1 MPMPSIVLIGATDM
15 MPALRAQLAESSEAL
30 AFADSEPLEAL
41 KAITTHRPPLVVLER
56 HFAAT
61 PRGAA
66 LINRVKS
73 DPSLAH
79 VEVRVVS
86 HTGDYMRTI
95 SRPAPV
101 DVPVPALV
109 AAGAAESA
117 PEPEPA
123 VRPLDWHGTRR
134 VPRVRFCTGVEIL
147 LDGYAAQVVD
157 MSTLGA
163 QALCSRAQR
172 PDQKVRVVMAND
184 DQTRRFGASIV
195 WACFELA
202 GPTTQPHYRVGI
214 EFIDGDAEWLECYC
228 EKYRV

>member
-1 MPMPSIVLIGATDM
+1 MPSIVLIGATDT
-15 MPALRAQLAESSEAL
+15 MPALQAQLTETSEAL

-56 HFAAT
+56 LFAAT

-86 HTGDYMRTI
+86 HTGDYVRTV

-101 DVPVPALV
+101 HAPVPAAV
-109 AAGAAESA
+109 AAGSAEPA
-117 PEPEPA
+117 PEPESP
-123 VRPLDWHGTRR
+123 VQPLDWHGTRR
-134 VPRVRFCTGVEIL
+134 VPRVRFCAGVEIL

-172 PDQKVRVVMAND
+172 PDQKVRIVIADD

-202 GPTTQPHYRVGI
+202 GPTNQPFYRVGI
-214 EFIDGDAEWLECYC
+214 EFIDGDAEWLEGYC
-228 EKYRV
+228 EKYRA